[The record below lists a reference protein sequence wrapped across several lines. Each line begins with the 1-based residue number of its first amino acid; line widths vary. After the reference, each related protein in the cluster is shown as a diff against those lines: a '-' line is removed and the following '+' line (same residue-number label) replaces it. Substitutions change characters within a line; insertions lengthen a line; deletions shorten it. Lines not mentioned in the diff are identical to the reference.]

1 MQDDRTGDPC
11 VTTGRDAASVT
22 IDQSEN
28 TSVTIDQCPVTIDQ
42 CGGTAGGGD
51 GEAPQEVGA
60 LGDGPAADPAD
71 GSAPERRERAKETR
85 ARRSKGSGGLQRE
98 KSGIWTLRCL
108 VNGKRIS
115 KSTGTRDL
123 VAAEQFA
130 KRFLAPYVKDDPART
145 YANIQAAVMTERQLA
160 EMKEEEG
167 PQLTL
172 ADAWD
177 AYVASPM
184 RRDLAETTLVAKRQ
198 VIRVFVE
205 YMAKMFP
212 EVSEMRHMTRIHAE
226 HYLNYL
232 RADHSAS
239 TYNNRLCVLREVFRV
254 LKDRSRAK
262 ANPWDGFP
270 LRADDSHTRRE
281 LTVEELARLVDCAS
295 REGSEWRTLF
305 GIGMYTGMRLGD
317 CCKLH
322 WSEVDIVKSIIQRI
336 PDKTK
341 KYRKGRPITVPI
353 HRTLADLLMQTPLDE
368 RRGYV
373 LPTIGPWA
381 AAGQNGMSKVHSRL
395 GKIFRTAGIVTS
407 VEVEGR
413 RWKVPEAGFHSLRHT
428 FVSMSANAGVPL
440 HIVQSIVGHESS
452 AMTRHYYHENIA
464 ALQQAVEAI
473 PSISETGAV
482 SVGEVAQP
490 DIRRMLPP
498 GVAHMTQPLAV
509 PRPALAAPPPPA
521 AAAVQPAMVVG
532 ADGVARA
539 NPGAEAPLE
548 GRSAERNAVRREN
561 KLEMVEAAN
570 AEAAT
575 MGGWGLESQ
584 EPVSALPTVNRRQ
597 RTEWIGGC
605 IRRWCKRRR
614 VSLLEGTTKLIGNGG
629 YRLLQDLWDK
639 GVPILPDDAI
649 EALDVFLKAK
659 EG

>member
-1 MQDDRTGDPC
+1 MQDNRTGDPC
-11 VTTGRDAASVT
+11 VTTGRDEPSVT

-28 TSVTIDQCPVTIDQ
+28 TSVTIDQCPAAIDQ
-42 CGGTAGGGD
+42 CAGTAGGGD
-51 GEAPQEVGA
+51 GEAPPEAGA
-60 LGDGPAADPAD
+60 AGGAADPTD

-123 VAAEQFA
+123 VAAEQFV

-172 ADAWD
+172 EDAWD
-177 AYVASPM
+177 AYAASPM
-184 RRDLAETTLVAKRQ
+184 RRDLAETTLSAKRQ
-198 VIRVFVE
+198 VFRVFVE

-212 EVSEMRHMTRIHAE
+212 EVAEMRHMTRIHAE

-232 RADHSAS
+232 RADHSTS

-254 LKDRSRAK
+254 LKERARAK

-295 REGSEWRTLF
+295 REGPEWRTLF

-395 GKIFRTAGIVTS
+395 GKIFRNAGIVTS

-413 RWKVPEAGFHSLRHT
+413 RWKVPEAGFLSLRHT

-548 GRSAERNAVRREN
+548 GRCAERNAVRREN

>member
-1 MQDDRTGDPC
+1 MQDNRTGDPC
-11 VTTGRDAASVT
+11 VTTGRDEPSVT

-28 TSVTIDQCPVTIDQ
+28 TSVTIDQCPAAIDQ
-42 CGGTAGGGD
+42 CAGTAGGGD
-51 GEAPQEVGA
+51 GEAPPEAGA
-60 LGDGPAADPAD
+60 AGGAADPTD

-130 KRFLAPYVKDDPART
+130 KRFRAPYVKDDPART

-172 ADAWD
+172 EDAWD
-177 AYVASPM
+177 AYAASPM
-184 RRDLAETTLVAKRQ
+184 RRDLAETTLSAKRQ
-198 VIRVFVE
+198 VFRVFVE

-212 EVSEMRHMTRIHAE
+212 EVAEMRHMTRIHAE

-232 RADHSAS
+232 RADHSTS

-254 LKDRSRAK
+254 LKERARAK

-295 REGSEWRTLF
+295 REGPEWRTLF

-395 GKIFRTAGIVTS
+395 GKIFRNAGIVTS

-413 RWKVPEAGFHSLRHT
+413 RWKVPEAGFLSLRHT

-548 GRSAERNAVRREN
+548 GRCAERNAVRREN